1 MRQYFENHVGRP
13 ANPLETTLSTDGR
26 TITGIVKDGVIVPQ
40 SGSGLPDGMK
50 VNIVIPDEAM
60 TPELREELAAWQ
72 QAGMQSWSMIDEW
85 EREEQ

>member
-1 MRQYFENHVGRP
+1 M
-13 ANPLETTLSTDGR
+13 STDGR

-40 SGSGLPDGMK
+40 SGSGLPEGME
-50 VNIVIPDEAM
+50 VNIVIPKEAM

-72 QAGMQSWSMIDEW
+72 QAGMQSWNMIDEL

>member
-1 MRQYFENHVGRP
+1 M
-13 ANPLETTLSTDGR
+13 STDGR

-40 SGSGLPDGMK
+40 VGSTLPEGME

-60 TPELREELAAWQ
+60 TPELKEELAAWQ
-72 QAGMQSWSMIDEW
+72 QAGMQTWAMIDEW